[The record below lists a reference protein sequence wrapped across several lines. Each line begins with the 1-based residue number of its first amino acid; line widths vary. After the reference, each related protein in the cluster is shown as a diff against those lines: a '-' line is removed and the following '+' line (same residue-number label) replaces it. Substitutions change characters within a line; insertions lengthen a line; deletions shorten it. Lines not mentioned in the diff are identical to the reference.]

1 MCDARDDLVRKAAE
15 EKVPVE
21 RVISGNV
28 ALKRAARGSD
38 DYQ

>member
-15 EKVPVE
+15 EKVPVGG
-21 RVISGNV
+21 VISGSI
-28 ALKRAARGSD
+28 ALKRGARGSD